1 MPPRTLRLMPLL
13 LSLLLSLGQAPN
25 CWAGAEAKPSSS
37 HPLDPLS
44 KVEIAAATAVLQD
57 AGKVANSTRFVL
69 IQLHEPPKKSV
80 LAYRPGQRLPR
91 QAFAILYDWAS
102 NTTSES
108 VVDLEAKK
116 LLSWKNVPRVQ
127 PPILPNDDHLKTAA
141 IVRADPRWREA
152 MKKRGVQD
160 VEKVVIHGWPVGVYA
175 PADGEDHRRAF
186 ATMYAREYGPI
197 EDLNVV
203 VDLTAGKIS
212 KLEDK
217 GVSEWRRK
225 HGDFARLNEHDRG
238 EGSEGPSSQ
247 PPPKNAR
254 FQVHGNEVRWGNWRF
269 RFALHPRVGLILY
282 TVGYE
287 DEGKVRSILYRAN
300 LSEMVVPYGDP
311 NWTLWCPFDAGEY
324 GMGVY
329 AKTPLN
335 YGIDAPKDAAY
346 FSAWLH
352 DRRGTPVELPR
363 AIALHERDGGVLWRH
378 GRNARRARQL
388 VLSSFVRVDE
398 YDYGFN
404 WIFHEDGALSM
415 EVLLTGRMNVKVVE
429 RKEDEGHETRGGFG
443 HLVEPHLE
451 APNHQHFFNFR
462 LDMDVDGAERN
473 SVLEMNTEALPA
485 GPDNP
490 HGNAFTMK
498 ETPLRREL
506 EARRRMKLSANR
518 TWKIVNTCITNA
530 LGQPTGYILAPGE
543 NSVPHAAEKSFF
555 RRHAAFV
562 NYHLWIT
569 PYRAEEQYAAGVY
582 VNGGPPGEGLP
593 KWTSANR
600 EIEDTDVVVWYTL
613 GVTHVPR
620 PEEWPV
626 MPAHRAG
633 FKLVP
638 AGFFARNPAMKAA
651 PFGASGDFDASAK
664 HR

>member
-1 MPPRTLRLMPLL
+1 MSLRMLRLLIVIL
-13 LSLLLSLGQAPN
+13 AVSLSLEQPVCRADVADKQA
-25 CWAGAEAKPSSS
+25 AT
-37 HPLDPLS
+37 HPLNPLS
-44 KVEIAAATAVLQD
+44 KDELANTVAVLKD
-57 AGKVANSTRFVL
+57 AGKVADSTRFVL
-69 IQLHEPPKKSV
+69 IHSLEPPKEKV
-80 LAYRPGQRLPR
+80 LAYRLGQALPR
-91 QAFAILYDWAS
+91 QAFAVLYDWAS
-102 NTTSES
+102 KTTSEA
-108 VVDLEAKK
+108 VVDLDAKK
-116 LLSWKNVPRVQ
+116 VLSWKNMPKAQ
-127 PPILPNDDHLKTAA
+127 PGILPEDDHKKAA
-141 IVRADPRWREA
+141 DIVRADPRWREA
-152 MKKRGVQD
+152 MTKRGVED
-160 VEKVVIHGWPVGVYA
+160 VEKVILYGWPVGVYA
-175 PADGEDHRRAF
+175 AGTAEGHRRAF
-186 ATMYAREYGPI
+186 VTMLTREYGPI
-197 EDLNVV
+197 EDLIVV
-203 VDLTAGKIS
+203 VDLTAEKIV
-212 KLEDK
+212 KLEDQ
-217 GVSEWRRK
+217 GVSAWKRK
-225 HGDFARLNEHDRG
+225 RGDFPLFAEPDQG
-238 EGSEGPSSQ
+238 KGAEGPPSQ
-247 PPPKNAR
+247 PPPRDAR
-254 FQVHGNEVRWGNWRF
+254 FQVHGNAVRWGHWRF
-269 RFALHPRVGLILY
+269 RFALHPRVGLVLY

-352 DRRGTPVELPR
+352 DHKGTPRQVPR
-363 AIALHERDGGVLWRH
+363 AIALYERDGGVLWRH

-404 WIFHEDGALSM
+404 WIFHEDGTLAM
-415 EVLLTGRMNVKVVE
+415 EVLLTGRMNVKLVE
-429 RKEDEGHETRGGFG
+429 RKEDEVGHEARASFG

-462 LDMDVDGAERN
+462 FDFDVDGASRN
-473 SVLEMNTEALPA
+473 RVVEMNTEALPE

-490 HGNAFTMK
+490 HGNAFVMK

-506 EARRRMKLSANR
+506 EARRRMKLSTNR
-518 TWKIVNTCITNA
+518 TWKVANTCITNA
-530 LGQPTGYILAPGE
+530 LGQPTGYVLVPGE
-543 NSVPHAAEKSFF
+543 NSLPHAAENSFF

-562 NYHLWIT
+562 NYHLWVS
-569 PYRAEEQYAAGVY
+569 PYRAEEQYAAGSY

-600 EIEDTDVVVWYTL
+600 AIEDTDVVVWYSL

-626 MPAHRAG
+626 MPVHRAG

-638 AGFFARNPAMKAA
+638 AGFFARNPVMQAEN
-651 PFGASGDFDASAK
+651 AK
-664 HR
+664 